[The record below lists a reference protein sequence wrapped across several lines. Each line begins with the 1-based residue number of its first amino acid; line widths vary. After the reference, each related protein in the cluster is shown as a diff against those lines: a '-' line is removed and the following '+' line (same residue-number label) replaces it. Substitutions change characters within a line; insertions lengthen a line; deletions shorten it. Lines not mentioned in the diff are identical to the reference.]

1 MRVGQFMSKDV
12 QTVRSSDSADN
23 AWDQMRSARIHHLVV
38 VDNGK
43 VVGVVSTSDL
53 GGPNGQSVR
62 RGALVSDLMN
72 PNVVRVTTDTSVR
85 EAANLMR
92 GHYTDCLAVVH
103 DQRVVGIVTALD
115 LLELVGR
122 GAQRPASDNGRR
134 TLKDRG
140 KRPHAQAAA
149 KLASRAKQTVAR

>member
-1 MRVGQFMSKDV
+1 MRVRQFMSKNA
-12 QTVRSSDSADN
+12 QTVLSSDSADD

-38 VDNGK
+38 VDNGN

-72 PNVVRVTTDTSVR
+72 PNVVRATTNTSVR

-92 GHYTDCLAVVH
+92 GHSTDCLAIVQ
-103 DQRVVGIVTALD
+103 DERVVGIVTALD
-115 LLELVGR
+115 LLELLGR
-122 GAQRPASDNGRR
+122 GAQRPPSETGRR
-134 TLKDRG
+134 FLKDRG
-140 KRPHAQAAA
+140 KRPHGQVAAE
-149 KLASRAKQTVAR
+149 LASRAKQPVAR